1 MLTCPCVTI
10 EWNTP
15 AIQTVEVSPA
25 SSGVRPLP
33 ERSMW
38 PWGRSTCSSLAFRTT
53 WRRSPA
59 KNDSRRPSASR
70 SSCRRSVPNRPSISA
85 SREIERFQQ
94 RGGAEQ
100 AGAGRALAG
109 GGGPFRGWPGLR
121 QRQGSVDE
129 SEVGIR
135 RGGGMVAPRTSRRSR
150 VRSARPVA
158 AAPLRPESPP
168 WRARAGGGCRASLPS
183 RLPAGIPRG
192 WRGRGPEARRWR
204 SSSRDRGPRSRTTDC
219 GLPWTGSAG
228 RPAPSPAR
236 DGRAARGRGTGSRST
251 R

>member
-1 MLTCPCVTI
+1 MLTWPWVTI

-25 SSGVRPLP
+25 SSGVSPLP
-33 ERSMW
+33 ERRMW

-70 SSCRRSVPNRPSISA
+70 SSCRRSVPNKPSISA
-85 SREIERFQQ
+85 SREIVAFQQ

-100 AGAGRALAG
+100 TGADRRARRWGRAIPRVAWLPAT
-109 GGGPFRGWPGLR
+109 PGL
-121 QRQGSVDE
+121 G
-129 SEVGIR
+129 R
-135 RGGGMVAPRTSRRSR
+135 RTRGRRPTWRRDGPPRTSRRSR
-150 VRSARPVA
+150 VRSARPVP

-183 RLPAGIPRG
+183 RPPAGIP
-192 WRGRGPEARRWR
+192 ARVAR
-204 SSSRDRGPRSRTTDC
+204 
-219 GLPWTGSAG
+219 PWT
-228 RPAPSPAR
+228 
-236 DGRAARGRGTGSRST
+236 
-251 R
+251 